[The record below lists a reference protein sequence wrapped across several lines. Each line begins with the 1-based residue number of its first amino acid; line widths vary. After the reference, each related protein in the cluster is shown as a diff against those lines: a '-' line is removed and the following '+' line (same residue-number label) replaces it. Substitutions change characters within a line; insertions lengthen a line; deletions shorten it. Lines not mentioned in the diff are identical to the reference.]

1 VSNYQSQS
9 GIVWEGRILLH
20 KILVLFISFVLI
32 PMTLVLFG
40 CELPEEDSKYVPI
53 SEAEIVQEVVNK
65 RTIAFVHSW
74 INENN
79 FTREESDRPSGE
91 FEVEYQVWY
100 TKDNDHW
107 QALNLLDSVPSRVYG
122 TPAVRVYVQSLPDF
136 DIQFSYPKEA
146 KELYVYVEMRWF
158 SVDNPEHDITLGS
171 AYSDFVGFDSTNS
184 VSLD

>member
-1 VSNYQSQS
+1 LLYKFLVSFIYLS
-9 GIVWEGRILLH
+9 
-20 KILVLFISFVLI
+20 FISMALA
-32 PMTLVLFG
+32 LFG
-40 CELPEEDSKYVPI
+40 CELSEEDTKYVPI

-74 INENN
+74 INENS

-107 QALNLLDSVPSRVYG
+107 QALDLPDSVPSRVYG
-122 TPAVRVYVQSLPDF
+122 TPAVRVYVQSLSDF

-158 SVDNPEHDITLGS
+158 SVDNPEHDITLSS
-171 AYSDFVGFDSTNS
+171 AYGDFVGFDSTNS
-184 VSLD
+184 VFLD

>member
-1 VSNYQSQS
+1 M
-9 GIVWEGRILLH
+9 LH
-20 KILVLFISFVLI
+20 KITVLFTSLALI
-32 PMTLVLFG
+32 IMPLVFFG
-40 CELPEEDSKYVPI
+40 CELSEEDSKYVPI
-53 SEAEIVQEVVNK
+53 SEAEIVQEMVDN

-79 FTREESDRPSGE
+79 FTQEESDRPSGE

-100 TKDNDHW
+100 TKGNDQW
-107 QALNLLDSVPSRVYG
+107 QALNLPDSVRSRVYG
-122 TPAVRVYVQSLPDF
+122 TPAVRVYVQSLSDF

-158 SVDNPEHDITLGS
+158 SVDNPEHDVTLGP
-171 AYSDFVGFDSTNS
+171 AYIDFVGFDSTNS

>member
-1 VSNYQSQS
+1 LLYKIMALFTSLAF
-9 GIVWEGRILLH
+9 IL
-20 KILVLFISFVLI
+20 
-32 PMTLVLFG
+32 MTLVFFG
-40 CELPEEDSKYVPI
+40 CELSEEDSKYVPV
-53 SEAEIVQEVVNK
+53 SEAEIVQEMVDK
-65 RTIAFVHSW
+65 RMIAFVHSW

-79 FTREESDRPSGE
+79 FTQEESGRPSGE
-91 FEVEYQVWY
+91 FEVEYQVWF

-107 QALNLLDSVPSRVYG
+107 QALNLPDSVPSRVYG
-122 TPAVRVYVQSLPDF
+122 TPAIRVYVQSLFDF

-158 SVDNPEHDITLGS
+158 SADNPEHDVTLGS